1 MSENIQDTSQT
12 HTSLKRRAYEIRSEF
27 SFLADGVGG
36 AGARLN
42 VISTLAQVA
51 QTINHAFYI
60 QHTHSRKLTS
70 ADLGEIYNRL
80 TLP

>member
-1 MSENIQDTSQT
+1 M
-12 HTSLKRRAYEIRSEF
+12 HTSLNRHTYEISSEF

-60 QHTHSRKLTS
+60 QHTF
-70 ADLGEIYNRL
+70 AQANLGGPGGDI
-80 TLP
+80 

>member
-1 MSENIQDTSQT
+1 M
-12 HTSLKRRAYEIRSEF
+12 HMSLKRRAYEIRGEF
-27 SFLADGVGG
+27 SFLSDGVGG

-60 QHTHSRKLTS
+60 QHTL
-70 ADLGEIYNRL
+70 AQANLGGPGGDI
-80 TLP
+80 